1 MLHRYFLHLAYNG
14 AAYHGWQRQPNA
26 GSVQQTLE
34 EVLSRIL
41 SEPVGVTGCGRT
53 DAGVHAS
60 KYVAHF
66 DTSRAVPLDFGHR
79 LNRLLPADIAIR
91 SIEPMGPAPEE
102 GVHGQHARF
111 SAKHRAYRY
120 DVIADK
126 DPYRA
131 ALAWHYHAFAKLDV
145 DRLNETAAM
154 LMAYQEFAPFCKS
167 KSDAKTMRCEL
178 RESRWVLAEGGREL
192 RYYIGA
198 DRFLRGMVRL
208 VVGACVQVSIG
219 EMGLEE
225 VRDAMIAQEPL
236 RKPLSVPACGL
247 FLTEVRY
254 G

>member
-26 GSVQQTLE
+26 ATVQQTIE
-34 EVLSRIL
+34 EVLSKIL
-41 SEPVGVTGCGRT
+41 NEPIGVTGCGRT

-66 DTSRAVPLDFGHR
+66 DSSRAVPLDFGHR
-79 LNRLLPADIAIR
+79 LNRLLPADIAVR
-91 SIEPMGPAPEE
+91 GIEPMGPAPEE
-102 GVHGQHARF
+102 GVPGQHARF

-120 DVIADK
+120 DIIADK

-131 ALAWHYHAFAKLDV
+131 ALAWHYHAFAKLDL
-145 DRLNETAAM
+145 DILNETATM
-154 LMAYQEFAPFCKS
+154 LMAYQEFAPFRKS
-167 KSDAKTMRCEL
+167 KSDARTAKCEL
-178 RESRWVLAEGGREL
+178 RESRWVLHEGGREL
-192 RYYIGA
+192 HYYIGA

-208 VVGACVQVSIG
+208 VVGTCVQVALG

-225 VRDAMIAQEPL
+225 VRDAMIAQTPV
-236 RKPLSVPACGL
+236 RKPLSVPAAGL